1 MLVRI
6 LFIIS
11 ILTVSAHSENN
22 EKFFEIKLKPCNV
35 KLQDSKFKEPNF
47 YHPISFDINLRKKT
61 LKHPINIIN
70 ACTVGNKLM
79 FIKNK

>member
-6 LFIIS
+6 LFIIT
-11 ILTVSAHSENN
+11 ILTVGAHSKNN
-22 EKFFEIKLKPCNV
+22 EKIFEIKLKPCNV
-35 KLQDSKFKEPNF
+35 KFQNSKFKEPNF

-61 LKHPINIIN
+61 FKHPINLIN

>member
-1 MLVRI
+1 MLAGI
-6 LFIIS
+6 LFIIG
-11 ILTVSAHSENN
+11 ILTVAAHAENN
-22 EKFFEIKLKPCNV
+22 EKFFEIKLNPCN
-35 KLQDSKFKEPNF
+35 FKSQNSEFKKPNF

-61 LKHPINIIN
+61 FKHPINIIN

>member
-6 LFIIS
+6 LFIIG
-11 ILTVSAHSENN
+11 ILTVAAYSENN

-35 KLQDSKFKEPNF
+35 KSQNSKFKEPNF
-47 YHPISFDINLRKKT
+47 YHPIYFDINLRKKT

-79 FIKNK
+79 FIKN

>member
-1 MLVRI
+1 MLVGI
-6 LFIIS
+6 LFIMT
-11 ILTVSAHSENN
+11 ILSVAAHSENN
-22 EKFFEIKLKPCNV
+22 EKFFEIKLKPCNI
-35 KLQDSKFKEPNF
+35 KSQNSKFKEPNF
-47 YHPISFDINLRKKT
+47 YHPISFDVNLGKKT

>member
-1 MLVRI
+1 MLARI

-11 ILTVSAHSENN
+11 ALTVAAHSETNG
-22 EKFFEIKLKPCNV
+22 KFFEIKLKSCNV
-35 KLQDSKFKEPNF
+35 KFQNSKFKEPNF

-79 FIKNK
+79 FIKK

>member
-11 ILTVSAHSENN
+11 ILSVAAHSENN
-22 EKFFEIKLKPCNV
+22 EKFFEIKLKPCTV
-35 KLQDSKFKEPNF
+35 KFQNSKFKEPNF

-61 LKHPINIIN
+61 FKHPINIIN
-70 ACTVGNKLM
+70 ACTEGNKLM

>member
-11 ILTVSAHSENN
+11 ILTVAAHSENN
-22 EKFFEIKLKPCNV
+22 EKFFEIKLKPCDIKSQN
-35 KLQDSKFKEPNF
+35 SKFKEPNF
-47 YHPISFDINLRKKT
+47 YHPISFDINLRKKI

>member
-1 MLVRI
+1 MLARI
-6 LFIIS
+6 LFIIG
-11 ILTVSAHSENN
+11 ILTVAAHSENN
-22 EKFFEIKLKPCNV
+22 EKFFEIKLKACNI
-35 KLQDSKFKEPNF
+35 KFENSKFKEPNF

-70 ACTVGNKLM
+70 ACKVGNKLM